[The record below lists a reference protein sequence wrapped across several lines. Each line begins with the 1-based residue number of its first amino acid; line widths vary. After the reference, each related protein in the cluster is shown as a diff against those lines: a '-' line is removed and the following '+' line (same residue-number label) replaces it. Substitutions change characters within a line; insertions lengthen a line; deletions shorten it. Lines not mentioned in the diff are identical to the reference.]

1 MPRLYVSALI
11 ATLMLALVP
20 VTLSAQRITR
30 RIFVNAVSGAG
41 SPVLD
46 LTAADFDVLENDAKR
61 EVTRAALGNAPMRI
75 VLLVDSSTTM
85 GPMINSFRAA
95 LNAFLDAL
103 PPEHEITF
111 ISTGGQIRIRAQT
124 TIDRAKL
131 KMEAGRFSSDG
142 GANSFID
149 TLLESDRRFL
159 KPAPAQWPVFVI
171 LNTDS
176 GETLVEPRV
185 DDYNKFM
192 ADFLLRGGSAHGVV
206 VRGRNTGPVTDF
218 TQNLVQNTG
227 GLLDVI
233 NLDSVLPERLKTI
246 AERLAADHRTMITR
260 YELEY
265 ASDAKVQQPRIQVGV
280 SRPGVK
286 LNMSPRRPF

>member
-1 MPRLYVSALI
+1 
-11 ATLMLALVP
+11 
-20 VTLSAQRITR
+20 
-30 RIFVNAVSGAG
+30 
-41 SPVLD
+41 VLD

-280 SRPGVK
+280 SRPGVN
-286 LNMSPRRPF
+286 LTMSPRRPF